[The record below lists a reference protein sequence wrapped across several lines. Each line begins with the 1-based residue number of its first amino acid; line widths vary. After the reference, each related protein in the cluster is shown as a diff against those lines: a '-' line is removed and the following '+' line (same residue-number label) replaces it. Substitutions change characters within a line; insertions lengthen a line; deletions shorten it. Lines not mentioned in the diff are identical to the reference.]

1 MAGRANA
8 SSLIIQI
15 LELML
20 RYFPRN
26 NRRFS
31 YNCKSCV
38 LFINS
43 ISEYIHGIECF
54 QHADYVKLISYP
66 LKLGF
71 GKMEIL
77 KKGEPL
83 ERNYSCTMLWHSKGE
98 KS

>member
-31 YNCKSCV
+31 YNYKSCV
-38 LFINS
+38 RFINS
-43 ISEYIHGIECF
+43 VSEYIHGIECF
-54 QHADYVKLISYP
+54 QHAHYVKLISCP
-66 LKLGF
+66 LMLGF
-71 GKMEIL
+71 GKMEIK

-83 ERNYSCTMLWHSKGE
+83 ERN
-98 KS
+98 